1 MYPKLQLGYIRC
13 IIFVGNGL
21 TNQNDIC
28 SSKTGMTSVFTLSAV
43 AVWTFCGVFAPWF
56 NYKQRAN
63 CLLQKLTFSD
73 HSKRNATPSE
83 QTDVNIRYDV
93 AMTFY
98 IQLRS
103 EMYKIEFCSATYVC
117 VWVFITGTRRQIP
130 SIPVI
135 LAGLP
140 VSVSS
145 LGLLCFHF
153 SRRSSS
159 PQTFHLG
166 SCYSFPLVVQKLAV
180 NQLFSSLLFLI
191 MKCRMY

>member
-1 MYPKLQLGYIRC
+1 
-13 IIFVGNGL
+13 
-21 TNQNDIC
+21 
-28 SSKTGMTSVFTLSAV
+28 MTSVFTLSTV

-130 SIPVI
+130 STVNS
-135 LAGLP
+135 LYSGHCRDLKL
-140 VSVSS
+140 VSS
-145 LGLLCFHF
+145 VARVRN
-153 SRRSSS
+153 S
-159 PQTFHLG
+159 G
-166 SCYSFPLVVQKLAV
+166 S
-180 NQLFSSLLFLI
+180 LFQSNVCNLFLPGI
-191 MKCRMY
+191 YLLSVLSRCPL